1 MKNKKGLFVKKE
13 DYDKVIQ
20 LLRGK
25 GIRYTSMSGM
35 FHFDLISF
43 IIGFA
48 VALTFG
54 IVIF

>member
-1 MKNKKGLFVKKE
+1 MKNKRGLFVKKE

-20 LLRGK
+20 LLRTK
-25 GIRYTSMSGM
+25 DIRYTSMSGI

-48 VALTFG
+48 IALTFG
-54 IVIF
+54 IAVF